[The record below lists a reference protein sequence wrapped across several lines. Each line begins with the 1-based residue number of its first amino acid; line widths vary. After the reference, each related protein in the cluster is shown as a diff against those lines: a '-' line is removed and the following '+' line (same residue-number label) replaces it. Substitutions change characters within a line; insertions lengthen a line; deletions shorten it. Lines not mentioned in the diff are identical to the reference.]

1 MKKLMLLALMST
13 FAMSGFFTNEAE
25 LQAAESNENA
35 RLCKIFTEKVED
47 YESTMR
53 NDELAA
59 ATLESYKQRMSTY
72 CSNSSERS

>member
-1 MKKLMLLALMST
+1 MLLALMST

>member
-1 MKKLMLLALMST
+1 MST
-13 FAMSGFFTNEAE
+13 FAMSGFTNEAE
-25 LQAAESNENA
+25 LKAAESNENA
-35 RLCKIFTEKVED
+35 RLCKMFTEKAQN

-72 CSNSSERS
+72 CSKSSLNS